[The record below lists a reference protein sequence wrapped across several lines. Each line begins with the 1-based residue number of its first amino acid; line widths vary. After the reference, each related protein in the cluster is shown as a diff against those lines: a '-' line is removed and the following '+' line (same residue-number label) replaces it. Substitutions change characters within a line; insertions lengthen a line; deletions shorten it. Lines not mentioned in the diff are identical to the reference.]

1 MEDEI
6 DLRRYVDVLLRH
18 WKLIAVITVIAVV
31 VAVALSFRS
40 PSVYEARSSV
50 LINKST
56 SNIVF
61 EPKYQT
67 FLPTEDQNFRQAL
80 VGLVKSSSVASPAIE
95 QLGDKLEPQERS
107 VTNMLNKVRVTTNG
121 NLIEISVKSTDAEKA
136 AAIANAW
143 ADSYESYINGP
154 YMNILQTPEKLQV
167 QADDAKGDY
176 VVKQKALEDFLG
188 NNSIDK
194 LSDQIA
200 DRNQLIDIESL
211 RQQLES
217 GALSQASSTANSLS
231 LILLQTEAFT
241 SLPSELQ
248 LSLEGLL
255 AVSSDKEQQLHD
267 IDALISTL
275 ETRSEIPP
283 DLSVSELRQEILRLQ
298 KNLEQ
303 ENTKKKELQEARDT
317 AWQAYTTLNN
327 KVIEVKA
334 TSNAQDVV
342 VRVAALATVPANSVP
357 THKKTNIGIALVLGL
372 IVGVFGAFGAEYFK
386 KDKETPSKDE
396 EIEEETKPENKED

>member
-1 MEDEI
+1 
-6 DLRRYVDVLLRH
+6 
-18 WKLIAVITVIAVV
+18 
-31 VAVALSFRS
+31 
-40 PSVYEARSSV
+40 
-50 LINKST
+50 
-56 SNIVF
+56 
-61 EPKYQT
+61 
-67 FLPTEDQNFRQAL
+67 
-80 VGLVKSSSVASPAIE
+80 
-95 QLGDKLEPQERS
+95 
-107 VTNMLNKVRVTTNG
+107 
-121 NLIEISVKSTDAEKA
+121 
-136 AAIANAW
+136 
-143 ADSYESYINGP
+143 
-154 YMNILQTPEKLQV
+154 
-167 QADDAKGDY
+167 
-176 VVKQKALEDFLG
+176 VKQKALEDFLG

-211 RQQLES
+211 RQQIES

-275 ETRSEIPP
+275 ETRSGIPP
-283 DLSVSELRQEILRLQ
+283 GLSVSELRQEILQLQ

-303 ENTKKKELQEARDT
+303 EYAKKKELQEARDT
-317 AWQAYTTLNN
+317 AWQMYDIIEN
-327 KVIEVKA
+327 KVTEVKA
-334 TSNAQDVV
+334 NSQAQDVV
-342 VRVAALATVPANSVP
+342 VRVAALATVPANPVP
-357 THKKTNIGIALVLGL
+357 THKHKEANVAIALVLGP

>member
-31 VAVALSFRS
+31 VAVALGFRS

-50 LINKST
+50 LITKST

-67 FLPTEDQNFRQAL
+67 FLPTGDQDFRQAL
-80 VGLVKSSSVASPAIE
+80 VGLVKSNGVASAAIE

-107 VTNMLNKVRVTTNG
+107 VTKMLNKVGVKTNG
-121 NLIEISVKSTDAEKA
+121 DLIEISVKSTDAEKA

-231 LILLQTEAFT
+231 LILLQTKAFT

-248 LSLEGLL
+248 LSLEGVL
-255 AVSSDKEQQLHD
+255 AVSSDKEKQLYD
-267 IDALISTL
+267 IDALISNL

-283 DLSVSELRQEILRLQ
+283 GLSVSELRQEILQLQ

-303 ENTKKKELQEARDT
+303 ENAKKKELQEARDT
-317 AWQAYTTLNN
+317 AWQGYTIVDN
-327 KVIEVKA
+327 KITEAK
-334 TSNAQDVV
+334 TQDVV
-342 VRVAALATVPANSVP
+342 VRVASPAVVPGNSVP
-357 THKKTNIGIALVLGL
+357 THKVANIVIALVLGL